1 MSVENSSFY
10 YIQDIID
17 KEFRAAFRVRMT
29 PEEEAKH
36 FEKELRDCSDKMIE
50 ISDAFKLYF
59 KKIFENGTDAMDRS
73 QRSVKK

>member
-10 YIQDIID
+10 YIQHIID
-17 KEFRAAFRVRMT
+17 KEFRDAFRVRMT
-29 PEEEAKH
+29 PEEEEKH

-50 ISDAFKLYF
+50 ISDACKLYF
-59 KKIFENGTDAMDRS
+59 KKRFENGTDAMDRS